1 MAAGVFNGA
10 VRDTGDRLGQS
21 YRAGGGSRK
30 NSNEIEGWNKRR
42 RSSYKRWCCD
52 K

>member
-10 VRDTGDRLGQS
+10 VRDTGDGLGQS
-21 YRAGGGSRK
+21 HRAGGGSRK

>member
-10 VRDTGDRLGQS
+10 VRDTGDVLGQS
-21 YRAGGGSRK
+21 HCAGGGSRII
-30 NSNEIEGWNKRR
+30 SNEIEGWNKRR